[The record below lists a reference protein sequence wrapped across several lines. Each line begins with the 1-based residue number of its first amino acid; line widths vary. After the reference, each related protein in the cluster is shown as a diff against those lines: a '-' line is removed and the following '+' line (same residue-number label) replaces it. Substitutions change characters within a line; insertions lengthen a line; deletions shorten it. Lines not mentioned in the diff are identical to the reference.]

1 MSTMR
6 KTAIILGAT
15 GLTGNDLLLQ
25 LLEDDRYESIVLFS
39 RNSTGIKHP
48 KIKEYL
54 IDLLEL
60 HKYQS
65 EFKGDDVF
73 CCIGTTRAK
82 TRNKKTY
89 KAIDY
94 GIPVSAAELCIKNNI
109 PTFIVISALG
119 SNKKSKIFYN
129 RIKGLMEREV
139 LNLAVK
145 NTYILQPSFIDG
157 NRKEKRT
164 GEWIFKQ
171 LAGAMSFL
179 KVGPLKKYQPV
190 SPKKIA
196 IAMVHLANNDHTDVR
211 INNLTIHEI
220 ANSYDN

>member
-15 GLTGNDLLLQ
+15 GLTGNSLLHQ
-25 LLEDDRYESIVLFS
+25 LLEDNRYESIVLFS
-39 RNSTGIKHP
+39 RNSTTTKHP
-48 KIKEYL
+48 KIKEFL

-60 HKYQS
+60 NKYQS

-82 TRNKKTY
+82 TRNKKAY

-94 GIPVSAAELCIKNNI
+94 GIPVSAAELCKKNNI
-109 PTFIVISALG
+109 PTFLVISSLG
-119 SNKKSKIFYN
+119 SNKKSRIFYN
-129 RIKGLMEREV
+129 RIKGLMEHAV
-139 LNLAVK
+139 LNFAIK
-145 NTYILQPSFIDG
+145 NTYILQPSLIDG
-157 NRKEKRT
+157 NRDEKRT
-164 GEWIFKQ
+164 GVWFFKQ
-171 LAGAMSFL
+171 LASAMSVL

-196 IAMVHLANNDHTDVR
+196 AAMIHLANNEHTDVK

-220 ANSYDN
+220 ANSNDD